1 MKVLLTGSKGMLA
14 HAFFKKKPKEW
25 ELLATDIEELDI
37 ANADLVEKTIQQFRP
52 DLIIN
57 CAAYTKVDD
66 CETKKELAFAVNGGG
81 PANLARAAAQIG
93 AKLVH
98 FSTDYIFD
106 GTKNKPYLENDP
118 PHPINVYGRSKLE
131 GEQIVRKQ
139 TDNHLIIRTQWLY
152 GEGGNH
158 FVKTILKLAK
168 ERDSIKVVN
177 DQFGSPTWTEDLA
190 DAAIELIK
198 KDCTG
203 TYHIVNSGK
212 CSWYDFAC
220 QIIKEAELNTK
231 VIPCTTAEFPRLA
244 KRPAYSVLSTEK
256 VEMLL
261 RKHLSHWQVA
271 LRFFLNDLGYLHNMR

>member
-25 ELLATDIEELDI
+25 ELWATDVEELDI
-37 ANADLVEKTIQQFRP
+37 TTLLQVEKSIQQFCP

-57 CAAYTKVDD
+57 CAAYTRVDE
-66 CETKKELAFAVNGGG
+66 CETKKELAFAVNGAG
-81 PANLARAAAQIG
+81 PANLARAASRAG
-93 AKLVH
+93 ARLVH

-106 GTKNKPYLENDP
+106 GTKGTPYIEEDQSNPL
-118 PHPINVYGRSKLE
+118 NVYGVSKLE
-131 GEQIVRKQ
+131 GELHIRK
-139 TDNHLIIRTQWLY
+139 NLENYLIIRTQWLY
-152 GEGGNH
+152 GEGGPN
-158 FVKTILKLAK
+158 FVKTILELAK
-168 ERDSIKVVN
+168 KRDEIKVVN
-177 DQFGSPTWTEDLA
+177 DQWGCPTWTEDLV
-190 DAAIELIK
+190 DTTLELIK

-203 TYHIVNSGK
+203 IYQVVNTGE

-231 VIPCTTAEFPRLA
+231 VIPCTTAEFPRPA

-261 RKHLSHWQVA
+261 RKHLSDWQIA
-271 LRFFLNDLGYLHNMR
+271 LRSFLNDLGY